1 MSETTQRLVTGQV
14 VSAGKMQKTIVVQ
27 AERKQPHP
35 IYGKYVRARTR
46 YYVHDEEGLAKE
58 GQWVK
63 IAPSRPIS
71 KKKFWKL
78 QEVIGNQPA

>member
-14 VSAGKMQKTIVVQ
+14 ISAGKMQKTIIVQ
-27 AERKQPHP
+27 AERKEPHP
-35 IYGKYVRARTR
+35 VYGKYVRTRTK
-46 YYVHDEEGLAKE
+46 YYVHDEDSVAKE

-63 IAPSRPIS
+63 IAHSRPIS

-78 QEVIGNQPA
+78 SEVIGA